1 MAKNEDRL
9 RVNESELVQPP
20 SPPKVS
26 ISAVM
31 RNSLKCE
38 QHGNPM
44 AMGHMNYTVAHG
56 TGNGVAVRGDV
67 QLSFIGCNCRYRRG
81 LK

>member
-9 RVNESELVQPP
+9 RVNDSELVQPP
-20 SPPKVS
+20 TPPKVS

-31 RNSLKCE
+31 RNSITCDA
-38 QHGNPM
+38 HHNRM
-44 AMGHMNYTVAHG
+44 AMGHMNYTVAPG